1 MATKTKLKKPTVSI
15 TRSGY
20 KFSLS
25 FSNIDNDA
33 EYIWIEKEVWE
44 KQDSSKTSA
53 KQREYKK
60 IRIGAKGNSSWS
72 FTLDKNKYYPFVADG
87 TDSKPKESDL
97 KQRISKIICRVWV
110 TGKITNEKKVKT
122 GRPLPK
128 KHQQMGRQKK

>member
-60 IRIGAKGNSSWS
+60 IRIGSYFK
-72 FTLDKNKYYPFVADG
+72 
-87 TDSKPKESDL
+87 
-97 KQRISKIICRVWV
+97 
-110 TGKITNEKKVKT
+110 
-122 GRPLPK
+122 
-128 KHQQMGRQKK
+128 